1 MSDIVTLEEFKDELK
16 LSQSVTAEDDVLQRK
31 LDEAEELCLDY
42 VDQRFGSPAEAEW
55 SETVEGWRDATVA
68 DVPKQVIAAILDMAV
83 TLYRFRGD
91 DVDLPS
97 WWNDGR
103 MPPSV
108 RMKLDRF
115 RDPTLA

>member
-1 MSDIVTLEEFKDELK
+1 MSVIVTLDHFKGELK
-16 LSQSVTAEDDVLQRK
+16 LPLEVTEEDDVLQRK

-42 VDQRFGSPAEAEW
+42 VDQRYGSPMAEEW
-55 SETVEGWRDATVA
+55 SAQVEGWRTELTP
-68 DVPKQVIAAILDMAV
+68 VPRQVCAAILDMAV

-97 WWNDGR
+97 YWNDGR